1 LIANQ
6 NKPIFAHAII
16 PIIKDKVMKE
26 IRAKIN
32 SIDDKMLKLLAERR
46 ELSVEIIKL
55 KNEEKSS
62 IRDRDREKQ
71 LLTRLVE
78 TGREYGLDTHY
89 VSKIFQEIISD
100 SIRIQNKF
108 VLDSSNVPDKA
119 DVLTVSIQ
127 GIEGSYSYLATNQFF
142 SDSGKDIHFKK
153 YNTFDEVVESVEDST
168 SDYAILPIENTT
180 SGSINDVYDALQ
192 SSNLQIIGEEI
203 FPVKHCLLTLADIPL
218 NSIKK
223 VYTHYQAARQ
233 CSKFLKSIPNAEV
246 ELLPD
251 TAKSVEFIKVKND
264 KGSAAIASRE
274 AAEIFDVVVL
284 REDIANQ
291 QGNFTRFLICS
302 REPIKVDERIP
313 AKTSLIL
320 ATAHKPG
327 SLVEALS
334 VFRDYQI
341 NMTKLESRPIIGNPW
356 EEMFYLDFQGNI
368 QDQKVKSLLDEVGKH
383 TRYLKVLGCYPAKDV
398 EKTKIERIDFKSEE
412 LKQPELIPEVKQ
424 EKKSKLTVSY
434 KLASREYKIDD
445 TIISVRDVKIG
456 GGNFIIMAGPCSV
469 ESYEQI
475 MDCAREVKDNF
486 ANILRG
492 GCFKPRTSPYAFQG
506 LGYEA
511 LGYLKSAGDAYDL
524 PIITEVLSV
533 DQVEKVAEKSDILQV
548 GARNMQ
554 NFSLLSEVG
563 KSFRPVMLKRGLM
576 ASIEELLNAAE
587 YILARGNRQVILC
600 ERGIRT
606 FETATR
612 NTLDLSAIPVLKEL
626 THLPIIV
633 DPSHAVGQRDK
644 VIPLAKAAKAV
655 GADGIMVEIHPDPTK
670 ALSDGEQSMRF
681 DQFRLMTQELE
692 KMN

>member
-1 LIANQ
+1 MIANQ
-6 NKPIFAHAII
+6 NKPIFDTENII
-16 PIIKDKVMKE
+16 LIKESVMKE
-26 IRAKIN
+26 IREKIN
-32 SIDDKMLKLLAERR
+32 SIDDKMLQLLAERR

-55 KNEEKSS
+55 KNEDKSA

-71 LLTRLVE
+71 LLTRLIE
-78 TGREYGLDTHY
+78 AGRNYGLDTHY

-100 SIRIQNKF
+100 SIRIQNRF
-108 VLDSSNVPDKA
+108 VLDSSNTSEKA
-119 DVLTVSIQ
+119 DLLKVAIQ

-153 YNTFDEVVESVEDST
+153 FNTFDEVVESVEDST

-192 SSNLQIIGEEI
+192 SSNLNIIGEEI
-203 FPVKHCLLTLADIPL
+203 FPVKHCLLTTEDVPL

-223 VYTHYQAARQ
+223 IFTHYQAARQ

-251 TAKSVEFIKVKND
+251 TAKSVEYIKEKGD
-264 KGSAAIASRE
+264 KTFAAIASRE
-274 AAEIFDVVVL
+274 AAEIFNVVVL

-302 REPIKVDERIP
+302 RNPIAVDDRIP

-327 SLVEALS
+327 SLVDALS
-334 VFRDYQI
+334 VFRDYHI

-383 TRYLKVLGCYPAKDV
+383 TRYLKILGCYPAKDI
-398 EKTKIERIDFKSEE
+398 EKTKVERISIKED
-412 LKQPELIPEVKQ
+412 EVKETAPAAEIITQ
-424 EKKSKLTVSY
+424 KKSVSKVSY
-434 KLASREYKIDD
+434 KLASREYKSDD

-456 GGNFIIMAGPCSV
+456 GGGFVIMAGPCSV
-469 ESYEQI
+469 ESYNQI
-475 MDCAREVKDNF
+475 LDCAKEVKNNF
-486 ANILRG
+486 AHILRG

-506 LGYEA
+506 LGFEA
-511 LGYLKSAGDAYDL
+511 LDYLKSAGDDYDL
-524 PIITEVLSV
+524 PIITEVLSI
-533 DQVEKVAEKSDILQV
+533 DQVEKVAEKSDILQI

-554 NFSLLSEVG
+554 NFALLSEVG

-576 ASIEELLNAAE
+576 ASMEELLNAAE

-612 NTLDLSAIPVLKEL
+612 NTLDLSAIPFLKEL
-626 THLPIIV
+626 THLPVIV
-633 DPSHAVGQRDK
+633 DPSHAVGKRDK
-644 VIPLAKAAKAV
+644 VLPMAKAAKAV
-655 GADGIMVEIHPDPTK
+655 GADGIMVEIHPDPDK

-681 DQFRLMTQELE
+681 DQFRSMTQELE